1 MKLGI
6 ITWSFRFAMGRK
18 IQDYSGPQKMDIFA
32 FIHHVKELGL
42 DGYQC
47 ELPYLT
53 DDERLSQIR
62 KLNESLGLYI
72 EVAGWGVNPNDL
84 IPQIVKAHKV
94 GAKVLRTA
102 LGGLRIN
109 TWDKRLLADE
119 LKEKKEQL
127 RSVIPE
133 LKKYNIRLAV
143 ENHQDALLEEF
154 LDILD
159 SLDREWIGSCP
170 DSGNNLLVAE
180 NPALAFEKLLPYAY
194 ACHFKD
200 FTIRP
205 TSVFPAGGIITGV
218 ALGQGIFDLHRM
230 IEQIRRLA
238 PHINVTIENQL
249 EPKATPE
256 ESVEYEENCARESVR
271 YARKVLNIH

>member
-6 ITWSFRFAMGRK
+6 ITWSYRFAMGRK
-18 IQDYSGPQKMDIFA
+18 LQDYSGPQTMDIFA
-32 FIHHVKELGL
+32 FIRHVKELGL

-53 DDERLSQIR
+53 DGEQISKIR
-62 KLNESLGLYI
+62 KLNEKLGLYI
-72 EVAGWGVNPNDL
+72 EVAGWGANRDSL
-84 IPQIVKAHKV
+84 IEQIRKAHDV
-94 GAKVLRTA
+94 GASVLRTA
-102 LGGLRIN
+102 LGGLRIH
-109 TWDKRLLADE
+109 TWDRTILAAE
-119 LKEKKEQL
+119 LKEKTEQL
-127 RSVIPE
+127 RAVIPE

-143 ENHQDALLEEF
+143 ENHQDALLGEF
-154 LDILD
+154 VEILD

-180 NPALAFEKLLPYAY
+180 DPSVAFETLLPYAY

-200 FTIRP
+200 FAIRP

-218 ALGQGIFDLHRM
+218 ALGKGVFNLPHLM
-230 IEQIRRLA
+230 ELIRKHA

-249 EPKATPE
+249 EPKATPQ

-271 YARKVLNIH
+271 YAREILNVH

>member
-18 IQDYSGPQKMDIFA
+18 LQDYSGPQKMDIFA
-32 FIHHVKELGL
+32 FIRHVKELGL

-53 DDERLSQIR
+53 DDEQISKIR
-62 KLNESLGLYI
+62 KLNEQLGLYI
-72 EVAGWGVNPNDL
+72 EVAGWGANRDAL
-84 IPQIVKAHKV
+84 ISQIKKAHDV
-94 GAKVLRTA
+94 GASVLRTA
-102 LGGLRIN
+102 LGGLRLN
-109 TWDKRLLADE
+109 TWDRKILAAE

-127 RSVIPE
+127 RSVIPD
-133 LKKYNIRLAV
+133 LKKNNIRLAV
-143 ENHQDALLEEF
+143 ENHQDALIDEF
-154 LDILD
+154 VEILD

-170 DSGNNLLVAE
+170 DTGNNLFVAE
-180 NPALAFEKLLPYAY
+180 NPSLAFETLLPYAY

-200 FTIRP
+200 FAIHP

-218 ALGQGIFDLHRM
+218 ALGQGVFDLPHLM
-230 IEQIRRLA
+230 DLIRKHA

-249 EPKATPE
+249 EPKATSQ
-256 ESVEYEENCARESVR
+256 ESVEYEEACARESVR
-271 YARKVLNIH
+271 YAREILNVH